1 MHWHCKIF
9 WLLPNLLGG
18 LVQNQGIWVGASL
31 GKSKFSFWSLS
42 LPHLFCPKVMFQCF
56 LLVCWLQFQLLPY
69 LILCVQQTHSAFVW
83 GHTFSQFEFTNMSF
97 VFLLG
102 WVKPFVHDK
111 IRPLIIET
119 ILKQP
124 ENLVQSTY
132 SLGKKLVGF
141 CQFSTCNLQEK
152 TDPA

>member
-1 MHWHCKIF
+1 
-9 WLLPNLLGG
+9 
-18 LVQNQGIWVGASL
+18 
-31 GKSKFSFWSLS
+31 
-42 LPHLFCPKVMFQCF
+42 
-56 LLVCWLQFQLLPY
+56 
-69 LILCVQQTHSAFVW
+69 
-83 GHTFSQFEFTNMSF
+83 MSF

-132 SLGKKLVGF
+132 SLGKKLVGL